1 MTEQYFHWVVINIVV
16 AIAGVVSFAPGPQS
30 NTRTQ
35 EHKRIFEPK
44 VRLLSEE
51 EFNIKAH
58 IESQKAVQQLKEY
71 CQSHQCKPWKIVT
84 RLENPQRF
92 AKFVE
97 SSQHVSDDELL
108 DYVLDPENQEYEYH
122 LDKWLSS

>member
-1 MTEQYFHWVVINIVV
+1 MEQYFHWVVINIVV

-51 EFNIKAH
+51 EFNTQAN
-58 IESQKAVQQLKEY
+58 IETQKALHQLKDYFKSPE
-71 CQSHQCKPWKIVT
+71 CKPWQILTK
-84 RLENPQRF
+84 LKSPQRF
-92 AKFVE
+92 AQFIE
-97 SSQHVSDDELL
+97 GSQHLTD
-108 DYVLDPENQEYEYH
+108 
-122 LDKWLSS
+122 